1 MERRAEDR
9 ADGPGAS
16 AGGQPSAVPRSG
28 GDRLTGPLFELDDV
42 VAERGGVVVLHD
54 VDARIERGVTA
65 VLGPSGSGKSTLLRL
80 LNRLADAASGTVRLD
95 GEDVRAL
102 DVLALR
108 RRAVLV
114 PQLPAPLPGT
124 VAYNVQYG
132 PSLVGRTAD
141 VARCL
146 ALAGLSPEYADRESD
161 RLSVGEQQRL
171 MLARALALEPEVLL
185 LDEPTAALDEAARDG
200 VERTLADLHE
210 RLGVA
215 LVLVTHDRAQA
226 GRLATR
232 TIELRDGQ
240 VLA

>member
-1 MERRAEDR
+1 
-9 ADGPGAS
+9 
-16 AGGQPSAVPRSG
+16 
-28 GDRLTGPLFELDDV
+28 
-42 VAERGGVVVLHD
+42 VLRD

-80 LNRLADAASGTVRLD
+80 LNRLADPAAGTVRFD

-124 VAYNVQYG
+124 VAYNVAFG
-132 PSLVGRTAD
+132 PSLIGRTVD
-141 VARCL
+141 VGHWL
-146 ALAGLSPEYADRESD
+146 TLAGLSPAYADREAD

-171 MLARALALEPEVLL
+171 MLARALALEPEALL
-185 LDEPTAALDEAARDG
+185 LDEPTAALDEATRDG

-232 TIELRDGQ
+232 TIELRDGR
-240 VLA
+240 VHA